1 VDAFLSQELGLEED
15 RGVLVAGFK
24 AMPLKGLTFGAIEV
38 NIADVLNTAYDFSHI
53 VADGLKFQAR
63 YGKGWGVVDFLT
75 GIPLPDQNELNLELE
90 CHPSSG
96 RLKDLYFQVFY
107 SGVRFPGAPAPEE
120 SQPQLRSV
128 VTYLVP
134 AL

>member
-1 VDAFLSQELGLEED
+1 MDAFLSQELGLEED

-38 NIADVLNTAYDFSHI
+38 NIADVLNAAYDFSHT

-63 YGKGWGVVDFLT
+63 YGKGWGVLT
-75 GIPLPDQNELNLELE
+75 GTPLPDQNELNLELAY
-90 CHPSSG
+90 HPSSG
-96 RLKDLYFQVFY
+96 RLKDLYVQIFY

-120 SQPQLRSV
+120 SRPQLRSV